1 MGPGRSGAIN
11 PILRLLLATVPDPVS
26 SWFTSLQY
34 MLPQHALSRLV
45 GRLARAHTGR
55 TLLMRAF
62 ISRYRVDMSEAANP
76 RLENF
81 ENFNAFFTR
90 ALRPG
95 CRPLAAG
102 KNAVLCP
109 ADGAISQLGNIDGE
123 CIFQAKGH
131 SYTVTNLLGG
141 DSALAE
147 AFRDGS
153 FATVYLSPRDYHR
166 VHMPIT
172 GKLDSMIYVPGKL
185 FSVNRET
192 AAHVPDLFARNERV
206 VCLFQTTACLMAV
219 VLVGA
224 MIVAAI
230 ETVWGGQVCPGF
242 AQQPFFKQSFRDQSP
257 RLEFQAGQEMGRFK
271 LGSTAIVLF
280 AKGAVELEPSLQA
293 DTPVRMG
300 QLLARQINQ
309 RISQ

>member
-1 MGPGRSGAIN
+1 
-11 PILRLLLATVPDPVS
+11 
-26 SWFTSLQY
+26 

-45 GRLARAHTGR
+45 GLLAQAHTGR

-62 ISRYRVDMSEAANP
+62 INRYRVDMSEAANQ

-90 ALRPG
+90 TLRPE
-95 CRPLAAG
+95 CRPLAEG
-102 KNAVLCP
+102 KDAVLCP
-109 ADGAISQLGNIDGE
+109 ADGSISQLGNIDGE
-123 CIFQAKGH
+123 HIFQAKGH
-131 SYTVTNLLGG
+131 SYTVTSLLGG

-147 AFRDGS
+147 QYRNGI

-166 VHMPIT
+166 VHMPIA
-172 GKLDSMIYVPGKL
+172 GKLESMIYVPGKL

-192 AAHVPDLFARNERV
+192 ATHVPGLFARNERV
-206 VCLFQTTACLMAV
+206 VCLFETAAGPMAV

-230 ETVWGGQVCPGF
+230 ETVWAGQVCPGF
-242 AQQPFFKQSFRDQSP
+242 GQKLLFKQSYRDHLP
-257 RLEFQAGQEMGRFK
+257 PLEFLAGQEMGRFK

-280 AKGAVELEPSLQA
+280 AKAAVELDPSLQA
-293 DTPVRMG
+293 DAPVRMG
-300 QLLARQINQ
+300 QLLARQLNH